1 MGKVVAI
8 ANQKGGVGKTTTAI
22 NLGASLAVL
31 EKRILLIDADPQ
43 ANCSTGLGIDVE
55 NLDASIYE
63 CLING
68 LDPHDAII
76 ETGTPNLSI
85 LPSDI
90 DLVGAEVEIVSRL
103 RREYIMKSVVDKV
116 RDEYDYILID
126 CMPSLG
132 LLTLN
137 ALAAADSVI
146 IPVQTE
152 VFALQGLSKLKNT
165 IRLVQDQLNPG
176 LEIEGLLLSMYD
188 RRLRLGRIVVKEVK
202 ANSKDYVFDTIIY
215 RNSKISEAPNLQV
228 PVVLYAIT
236 SKGTASFLRLAKEF
250 LQRNEDASPG
260 DDVAEE
266 QIENL
271 ADRS

>member
-31 EKRILLIDADPQ
+31 EKTVLLVDCDPQ
-43 ANCSTGLGIDVE
+43 ANCSTGLGVDV
-55 NLDASIYE
+55 NNIKYSIYD

-68 LDPHDAII
+68 TDPHEVVV

-85 LPSDI
+85 IPSHI

-103 RREYIMKSVVDKV
+103 RREYILKSIIDKV
-116 RDEYDYILID
+116 RDEYDYIIID

-137 ALAAADSVI
+137 ALTAADSVI

-152 VFALQGLSKLKNT
+152 VFALEGLAKLKNT
-165 IRLVQDQLNPG
+165 IRLVQDQLNPD
-176 LEIEGLLLSMYD
+176 LHIEGLLLSMYD

-215 RNSKISEAPNLQV
+215 RNSKISEAPNMQV

-236 SKGTASFLRLAKEF
+236 SKGSASFLRLAKEF
-250 LQRNEDASPG
+250 IQRNEHS
-260 DDVAEE
+260 AEE
-266 QIENL
+266 SEEQSERVENI
-271 ADRS
+271 ADQ